1 MREEVETIIIDGM
14 ELPKRFEGMRFGD
27 SPFEERGD
35 IQALRE
41 LVHSKLNYLSK
52 YGEERNELVSS
63 LLGEVDF
70 LEDIMSAERT
80 IIKEH
85 KKASSF
91 LSEDQTLDKTLA
103 TLADYILFTKFDS
116 EEQERAFLESLSE
129 STDHVFQK
137 RPREYDYMKRVTDTA
152 HEVLTND
159 FSVLE
164 ATGKTQLTSE
174 QKLDMKR
181 KRSSFKLADEYLD
194 EAYWDTYK
202 KGNEIPFYHGEV
214 TTQQEVFEDFKRD
227 IDYMRYYLGVNE
239 TKDMQDIIRQNTIKA
254 IEKESEGKELPKHF
268 TPERQ
273 YNLLRK
279 TYSSVK
285 GEYEIMKRQLVKTVT
300 LSPDAGKPVYDINS
314 NTYYEKEDG
323 EIVEVSTNAISL
335 GDLKTYRPL
344 LTMYAE
350 LWDKYDGN
358 YTSDWYWLLWEFKRL
373 LDKAPLTTEERD
385 VCSLLIDAQTQSSV
399 AEKLGLST
407 VVINRMVNSSIPK
420 KVHQTYLE
428 EVDEHVYTHKL
439 KGKYKTC
446 TKCGETKLISNDR
459 YFQKNTSSKDGFR
472 TICKKCS
479 NS

>member
-1 MREEVETIIIDGM
+1 MREEVETINIDGI

-41 LVHSKLNYLSK
+41 LVHAKLDYLSK
-52 YGEERNELVSS
+52 YGEERNTLVSS
-63 LLGEVDF
+63 LLEKVDF

-116 EEQERAFLESLSE
+116 EEQEIAFLESLSE

-152 HEVLTND
+152 QEILTND

-164 ATGKTQLTSE
+164 STGKTQLTSD

-181 KRSSFKLADEYLD
+181 KRSAYRLSDEYMD
-194 EAYWDTYK
+194 DSYWKNYD
-202 KGNEIPFYHGEV
+202 KGNKIPFYRGEM
-214 TTQQEVFEDFKRD
+214 TTQQEVFEDFKRE

-239 TKDMQDIIRQNTIKA
+239 TKDMQDVIRQKTVEA
-254 IEKESEGKELPKHF
+254 IAKESEGKELPKHF

-285 GEYEIMKRQLVKTVT
+285 GEYEIMKRQLAKTVT

-314 NTYYEKEDG
+314 NTYYEKDNG

-335 GDLKTYRPL
+335 GSLATYRPL
-344 LTMYAE
+344 LVMYAE
-350 LWDKYDGN
+350 LSDKYEGDYN
-358 YTSDWYWLLWEFKRL
+358 SDWYWLLWEFKRL
-373 LDKAPLTTEERD
+373 LDKSPLTGEERD
-385 VCSLLIDAQTQSSV
+385 VCSLLMDAQTQSSV

-407 VVINRMVNSSIPK
+407 TVINRMVNSSIPK

-459 YFQKNTSSKDGFR
+459 YFSRNASSKDGFR
-472 TICKKCS
+472 TICKKCAQL
-479 NS
+479 